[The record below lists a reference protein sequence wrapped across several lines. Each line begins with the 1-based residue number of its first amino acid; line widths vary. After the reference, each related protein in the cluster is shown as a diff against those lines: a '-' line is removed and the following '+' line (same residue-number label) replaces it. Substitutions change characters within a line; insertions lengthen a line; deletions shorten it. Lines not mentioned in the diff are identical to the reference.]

1 MADIYSTRPEF
12 MEPLQIRAPTS
23 RSTSP
28 SSSPSVVAQ
37 PKHSP
42 MTPLSEDDLD
52 FIKERSQVVNPI
64 FAQQIYLCCVSELE
78 ELTSH
83 LWMYTGTDLEAHFL
97 SLAKKMR
104 KEKRIWEII
113 CELQDQELE
122 LMREADFI
130 EEALGPA
137 EE

>member
-12 MEPLQIRAPTS
+12 MEPLRIRSPRS
-23 RSTSP
+23 SSTSP
-28 SSSPSVVAQ
+28 SNSPSLIAHTK
-37 PKHSP
+37 PSP
-42 MTPLSEDDLD
+42 MTPLTEDDLE
-52 FIKERSQVVNPI
+52 FIKNRSQAVDPI

-83 LWMYTGTDLEAHFL
+83 LWMYSGTDLEAHFL

-104 KEKRIWEII
+104 KEKRLWEII

-122 LMREADFI
+122 LLREADFI